1 MIFRNLKKS
10 NKTLLESNYS
20 LQNLLSE
27 AEIEKAK
34 LIHYNQKLTMLNEGY
49 KQELD
54 NILKVADQNKIIET
68 QQKAGKLLLSRI
80 DQLLSTKNITNE
92 RFEKLKIDKS
102 LTSW

>member
-1 MIFRNLKKS
+1 M
-10 NKTLLESNYS
+10 LESNYS

-34 LIHYNQKLTMLNEGY
+34 LIHSNQKLTMINEGY

-54 NILKVADQNKIIET
+54 NILKEADQNKIIET
-68 QQKAGKLLLSRI
+68 QQKAGKLLLNRI

-92 RFEKLKIDKS
+92 RFEELKN
-102 LTSW
+102 L

>member
-1 MIFRNLKKS
+1 M
-10 NKTLLESNYS
+10 LESNYS

-34 LIHYNQKLTMLNEGY
+34 LIHSNQKLTMINEGY

-54 NILKVADQNKIIET
+54 NILKEADQNKIIET
-68 QQKAGKLLLSRI
+68 QQKAGKLLLNRI

-92 RFEKLKIDKS
+92 RFEELKIGDS
-102 LTSW
+102 LAS